1 MPEWN
6 ESVQGMIEFFPATE
20 QTVTD
25 HDGEAAVCPGVVA
38 LFQQLDG
45 QAAHVHRCSQD
56 VLPQRLGA
64 GFTVGEV
71 EQFLADGS
79 DTLPGIRVQAER
91 RRRAGRVERSRR

>member
-1 MPEWN
+1 
-6 ESVQGMIEFFPATE
+6 MIEFFPASE
-20 QTVTD
+20 QAVAD

-45 QAAHVHRCSQD
+45 QAAHVHRCSQY

-71 EQFLADGS
+71 EQFLANDA
-79 DTLPGIRVQAER
+79 DAMPGIRVQAER
-91 RRRAGRVERSRR
+91 RGIAGRVERSRR